1 MVGWYYDVADSPRL
15 WPKFG
20 AGGSASQEALD
31 GQVPTSL
38 VLVAEEEIDE
48 EAKHDVIP
56 LGGSGYFWSL
66 AKATRGARWCV

>member
-1 MVGWYYDVADSPRL
+1 MMWLVAPEVLAKVWGGR
-15 WPKFG
+15 